1 MMAYNLKLKRVCD
14 YIQHHLDESLNLQ
27 KLSEV
32 AGLSRFHFHRIFYA
46 HLGMNVM
53 KYTQMLR
60 LKRASFQL
68 VFKPEVKVIEI
79 ALDAGFDSPEAF
91 SRAFKRSFDQ
101 TPSAFR
107 IEPNWENW
115 HRKFVYFTPKS
126 ELEMNVTIIER
137 PVEKIAYISHQGS
150 PEKVFETAS
159 KFIEWRK
166 RTGLSPV
173 KTSATY
179 GIPFSDPEQT
189 PEQEF
194 RFDIAGSINK
204 PIDPNND
211 GIEMGEIPAGRYAM
225 IQHLGSHDHIRDSV
239 YFLFRNWLPEQ
250 QEETG
255 DYPVFFHYRNFVHE
269 VKEADLVTDI
279 YLLLK

>member
-1 MMAYNLKLKRVCD
+1 M
-14 YIQHHLDESLNLQ
+14 
-27 KLSEV
+27 
-32 AGLSRFHFHRIFYA
+32 
-46 HLGMNVM
+46 
-53 KYTQMLR
+53 
-60 LKRASFQL
+60 
-68 VFKPEVKVIEI
+68 
-79 ALDAGFDSPEAF
+79 
-91 SRAFKRSFDQ
+91 
-101 TPSAFR
+101 
-107 IEPNWENW
+107 
-115 HRKFVYFTPKS
+115 
-126 ELEMNVTIIER
+126 
-137 PVEKIAYISHQGS
+137 
-150 PEKVFETAS
+150 
-159 KFIEWRK
+159 
-166 RTGLSPV
+166 SPV

-194 RFDIAGSINK
+194 RFDIAGSIHK

-211 GIEMGEIPAGRYAM
+211 GIEMGDIPAGRYAM

-250 QEETG
+250 QEEAG